1 MRVLLIIGFIFFLN
15 SANCLSQ
22 IIQDEES
29 VYHSA
34 ENVPFFNYKGG
45 RTLEENLTNFYE
57 DSLNYT
63 PQYNCKGKVFIE
75 FIVERDGRLSNI
87 RIVKGLNNCNEYNNE
102 AERVIRSMPRWIPAK
117 HLGKNV
123 RFKMILPVEFE

>member
-1 MRVLLIIGFIFFLN
+1 M
-15 SANCLSQ
+15 
-22 IIQDEES
+22 
-29 VYHSA
+29 
-34 ENVPFFNYKGG
+34 
-45 RTLEENLTNFYE
+45 
-57 DSLNYT
+57 NYT